1 MMKKKFFAAAVA
13 AMMALTACGGAAAP
27 ATTAAQAAPA
37 ATEAAAQA
45 APAATEAAAAES
57 KAEPA
62 ADKAEETKTAE
73 PASAASEKTEEA
85 KADKAGDKAD
95 KKLREMNVVLDWY
108 PNAIHTFIYTAIE
121 RGYYEDE
128 GLDVKVRF
136 PANETDG
143 ITLVAA
149 GKAEIGVYYQHD
161 AIQAVANQKVGVKSI
176 GAVCQKP
183 LNVILSMKDK
193 NVTSPRDFVGKTVG
207 YGGTVLSEA
216 MVRSMMK
223 NVGEDPESVNL
234 LNVGFDLMSSM
245 TTGQVDATIG
255 CLVNHE
261 VPQLEEEG
269 FEVNWFPLTDYGVP
283 NFYEVCFLAN
293 TRMIDA
299 EPEVLAGF
307 LRASKKGFDD
317 FKADPDATLQILLD
331 NQSAENFPLSPTVE
345 EKSAATLLPL
355 METADAPFLSQS
367 ADVWQGTIDWMYDEG
382 MIERKPEIDEVMAE
396 LEY

>member
-1 MMKKKFFAAAVA
+1 MKKKIFAAAMA
-13 AMMALTACGGAAAP
+13 AMMALTACGGSAAP
-27 ATTAAQAAPA
+27 ATTAAPAASAAGQESIGEAPA
-37 ATEAAAQA
+37 S
-45 APAATEAAAAES
+45 AAET
-57 KAEPA
+57 KAEA
-62 ADKAEETKTAE
+62 ADKAGET
-73 PASAASEKTEEA
+73 
-85 KADKAGDKAD
+85 ADKAAETKAAAAD
-95 KKLREMNVVLDWY
+95 KKDLREINVVLDWY

-121 RGYYEDE
+121 RGYYAEE

-149 GKAEIGVYYQHD
+149 GKAELGVYYQHD
-161 AIQAVANQKVGVKSI
+161 AVQAVANQKVGVKSI
-176 GAVCQKP
+176 GAICQAP
-183 LNVILSMKDK
+183 LNVIVSMKDK
-193 NVTSPRDFVGKTVG
+193 NVNSPKDFVGKTVG

-216 MVRSMMK
+216 LVRSMMK

-261 VPQLEEEG
+261 IPQMEEEG
-269 FEVNWFPLTDYGVP
+269 FEVSWFPLTDYGVP

-317 FKADPDATLQILLD
+317 FKADPDATLKILLD
-331 NQSAENFPLSPTVE
+331 NQSAENFPLSR
-345 EKSAATLLPL
+345 
-355 METADAPFLSQS
+355 APRRCF
-367 ADVWQGTIDWMYDEG
+367 
-382 MIERKPEIDEVMAE
+382 R
-396 LEY
+396 